1 LIGNALFIG
10 FSFAS
15 HRPRCIIEPLSQI
28 DTALRIATFVV
39 KQGRPMY
46 GKKNI
51 TAFPAGLIQDH
62 IPITIHVLGAQPFHQ
77 SISVNQFFKREEK

>member
-1 LIGNALFIG
+1 MFYNFYLYAPEKIAIIGI
-10 FSFAS
+10 SF
-15 HRPRCIIEPLSQI
+15 QV

-46 GKKNI
+46 GEKNI
-51 TAFPAGLIQDH
+51 TAFPAGLTQDL

-77 SISVNQFFKREEK
+77 LISINHFLEREEK